1 MTQFLKDYRVAF
13 ILTAL
18 SLILLIGFPNTA
30 VIMGISLLM
39 VLVWIIS
46 AFLWHRRSQDLA
58 LQDDAKKT
66 DENLQ
71 RAIERY
77 SHCLE
82 SCVSHEVEQFATE
95 LQQLK
100 TMLADAVVTM
110 SNSFNNLHDL
120 TVDQTKMAYSLVVDL
135 DNSNTANSDNSM
147 NFTHFA
153 QETDNVLRFFIDH
166 ILQISKQ
173 SMEMVGIINDV
184 GTHMS
189 HVEKLLADVQ
199 KIADQTNLLALNA
212 AIEAARAGEAGRGFA
227 VVADEVRN
235 LSKHSDKF
243 SEEIRRVVTASK
255 HNIHEAQ
262 NMIEVM
268 ASKDMNVTLT
278 SKATIDKMMADIAAL
293 NDKLAKNVAE
303 LSRLS
308 QKIENNV
315 GDAVRGLQFEDL
327 CRQLIEYLQNNVYH
341 FQAMADEIRI
351 GFGVLKN
358 TDPATWEEEL
368 NQGVERFQLMQ
379 QQWKTTNLKTTTQSS
394 MDEGDVELF

>member
-1 MTQFLKDYRVAF
+1 MSKFIKDYRVTF
-13 ILTAL
+13 ILTAIGL
-18 SLILLIGFPNTA
+18 LLQVIFPHDWVILGLMSTLI
-30 VIMGISLLM
+30 
-39 VLVWIIS
+39 LVWIVS
-46 AFLWHRRSQDLA
+46 AFLFHQRWQILEESQ
-58 LQDDAKKT
+58 QQQT
-66 DENLQ
+66 IDENLQ

-77 SHCLE
+77 SQSLE
-82 SCVSHEVEQFATE
+82 TCVSDEVEQFAVE

-120 TVDQTKMAYSLVVDL
+120 TVDQSKMAYSLVVDL
-135 DNSNTANSDNSM
+135 DNSNSNTDRSM
-147 NFTHFA
+147 NFTRFA

-184 GTHMS
+184 GTHMA

-243 SEEIRRVVTASK
+243 SEEIKRVVTASK

-262 NMIEVM
+262 HMIEVM
-268 ASKDMNVTLT
+268 ASKDMNVTIS
-278 SKATIDKMMADIAAL
+278 SKATIDKMMADISTL
-293 NDKLAKNVAE
+293 NAK
-303 LSRLS
+303 LS
-308 QKIENNV
+308 QNVSVLSDLSTRIESNV
-315 GDAVRGLQFEDL
+315 DDAVRGLQFEDL
-327 CRQLIEYLQNNVYH
+327 SRQLIEYLQNNVYH

-351 GFGVLKN
+351 GLGVLKN
-358 TDPATWEEEL
+358 TEPTTWEKEFHE
-368 NQGVERFQLMQ
+368 GVERFRLMQ
-379 QQWKTTNLKTTTQSS
+379 QQWKNSNLKTTTQSS
-394 MDEGDVELF
+394 MEEGDIELF